1 MKNIKV
7 IRKKKFAGAVMP
19 YWIIAHKAKTDF
31 KAEFGL
37 EGDACDMSMAGF
49 PVSRIDMHILDSIG
63 TRILNGQTIEL
74 ELEDEVKTIFASTM
88 DGYLSNEINVD
99 EYIASGKQVVINTKG
114 GFKNIPHPVI
124 EG

>member
-19 YWIIAHKAKTDF
+19 YWIIVHKAKTDF
-31 KAEFGL
+31 KAEFGF

-99 EYIASGKQVVINTKG
+99 EYIALGKQVVINTKG

>member
-37 EGDACDMSMAGF
+37 EGDACNMSMAGF

-63 TRILNGQTIEL
+63 TRIRNGQTIEL